1 MTVAEQFAVNLRRCR
16 ANARL
21 SQDKLAFRSASH
33 RTAISMWERA
43 DRLPR
48 LDSIIKLAGALG
60 VTPAELLD
68 GIVWEPPT
76 RRPYQGRFAVG
87 EPGK

>member
-1 MTVAEQFAVNLRRCR
+1 MTVAEQFAVNLR
-16 ANARL
+16 AARDKAGL
-21 SQDKLAFRSASH
+21 SQDKLAFRSATH
-33 RTAISMWERA
+33 RTAVSMWENA

-48 LDSIIKLAGALG
+48 LDSIVKLAGGLS

-68 GIVWEPPT
+68 GIVWEPPK
-76 RRPYQGRFAVG
+76 RRPFRGRFAVG